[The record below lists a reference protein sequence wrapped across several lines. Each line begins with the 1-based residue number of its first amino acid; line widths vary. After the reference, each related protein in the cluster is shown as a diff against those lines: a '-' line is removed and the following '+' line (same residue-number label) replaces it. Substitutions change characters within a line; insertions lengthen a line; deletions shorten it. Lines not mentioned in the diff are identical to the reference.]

1 MDKFSIIGFITLII
15 LFVSILFAFFL
26 LTVRTKNKLSNNLL
40 ATYFII
46 FSIHFSA
53 YFYTQ
58 YIELPLVIEMLRDNI
73 IWMLSPILF
82 LYLLSNIYSD
92 FKFRLIHLLHLLP
105 FVLEIILY
113 TPRFYGVSESK
124 RMIFSENYQEQP
136 EVTISIIFNIIVSV
150 FYLILMFI
158 ELKKYKYLLKENY
171 SNTSIFNYKWL
182 YQLTLFIT
190 FIFIFSQFKQVYKLI
205 DGHDLQVLNIMRLI
219 LTLLLL
225 GLLSWIV
232 LKSMYY
238 PELFKSIDTDHKL
251 IKPFITKKAIDV
263 HQNDNV
269 NVLVELKI
277 KKLQK
282 FMEDQEPFLD
292 ATLTIQKLA
301 NQFNMPAKEL
311 SILINHHLDQHFFD
325 FITNYRIKKAITLF
339 KEPSNKKVTVLEVL
353 YDVGFN
359 SKSPFNKAF
368 KKHTGLTPTDFRI
381 KHT

>member
-1 MDKFSIIGFITLII
+1 MDKFSIVGFITLVI
-15 LFVSILFAFFL
+15 LFTSILFAFFL
-26 LTVRTKNKLSNNLL
+26 LTVKTKKKLSNNLL
-40 ATYFII
+40 ATYFGI

-73 IWMLSPILF
+73 IWLLSPILF

-92 FKFRLIHLLHLLP
+92 FRLRIIHLLHVLP
-105 FVLEIILY
+105 FVLEIILF
-113 TPRFYGVSESK
+113 TPRFYGVSESE
-124 RMIFSENYQEQP
+124 RIIFSENYEEQP
-136 EVTISIIFNIIVSV
+136 EVTISVIFNIIVSV
-150 FYLILMFI
+150 FYLILMFR

-205 DGHDLQVLNIMRLI
+205 DGNDLEVLNVMRLT

-225 GLLSWIV
+225 SLLSWVV
-232 LKSMYY
+232 LKSMYQ
-238 PELFKSIDTDHKL
+238 PELFKSIDTNHKL
-251 IKPFITKKAIDV
+251 IKPLITKKTIDV
-263 HQNDNV
+263 HQNNNED
-269 NVLVELKI
+269 VLVDSKI

-282 FMEDQEPFLD
+282 FMEDEEPFLD
-292 ATLTIQKLA
+292 PALTIQKLA
-301 NQFNMPAKEL
+301 NQFNLPSKEL

-339 KEPSNKKVTVLEVL
+339 KEPSNKKMTILEVL

-368 KKHTGLTPTDFRI
+368 KKHTGLTPTDFRV
-381 KHT
+381 KYT

>member
-1 MDKFSIIGFITLII
+1 MDKFSIIGFITLVI
-15 LFVSILFAFFL
+15 LFTSILFAFFL
-26 LTVRTKNKLSNNLL
+26 LTVKTKKKLSNNLL
-40 ATYFII
+40 ATYFGI

-73 IWMLSPILF
+73 IWLLSPILF

-92 FKFRLIHLLHLLP
+92 FRLRIIHLLHVLP
-105 FVLEIILY
+105 FVLEIILF
-113 TPRFYGVSESK
+113 TPRFYGVSESE
-124 RMIFSENYQEQP
+124 RIIFSENYEEQP
-136 EVTISIIFNIIVSV
+136 EVTISVIFNIIVSV
-150 FYLILMFI
+150 FYLILMFR

-205 DGHDLQVLNIMRLI
+205 DGNDLEVLNVMRLT

-225 GLLSWIV
+225 SLLSWVV
-232 LKSMYY
+232 LKSMYQ
-238 PELFKSIDTDHKL
+238 PELFKSIDTNHKL
-251 IKPFITKKAIDV
+251 IKPLITKKTIDV
-263 HQNDNV
+263 HQNNNED
-269 NVLVELKI
+269 VLVDSKI

-282 FMEDQEPFLD
+282 FMEDEEPFLD
-292 ATLTIQKLA
+292 PALTIQKLA
-301 NQFNMPAKEL
+301 NQFNLPSKEL

-339 KEPSNKKVTVLEVL
+339 KEPSNKKMTILEVL

-368 KKHTGLTPTDFRI
+368 KKHTGLTPTDFRV
-381 KHT
+381 KYT